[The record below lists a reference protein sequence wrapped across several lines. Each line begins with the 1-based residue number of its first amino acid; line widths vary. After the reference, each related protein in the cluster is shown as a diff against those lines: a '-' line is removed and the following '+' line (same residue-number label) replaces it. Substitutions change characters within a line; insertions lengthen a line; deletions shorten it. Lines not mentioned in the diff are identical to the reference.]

1 MGTKTIEDSAMIK
14 VKSSTFIAI
23 QKWYKSMEYGLDKDH
38 VSTTNITVIN
48 DSSIRRESQ
57 WPVTNHKW
65 YTRKEIADSTTN
77 YSTSSNKYRT
87 SDTSAMR

>member
-38 VSTTNITVIN
+38 VSTTNVTVIN
-48 DSSIRRESQ
+48 DSSMRRKWSDLLPTTNEYTRREDRQ
-57 WPVTNHKW
+57 LQITAPAVI
-65 YTRKEIADSTTN
+65 RKVQ
-77 YSTSSNKYRT
+77 NKQY
-87 SDTSAMR
+87 